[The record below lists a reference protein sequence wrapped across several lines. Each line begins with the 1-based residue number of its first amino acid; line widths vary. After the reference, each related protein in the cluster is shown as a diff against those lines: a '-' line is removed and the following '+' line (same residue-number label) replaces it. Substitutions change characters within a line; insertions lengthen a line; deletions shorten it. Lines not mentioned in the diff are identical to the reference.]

1 MSKETCPMP
10 FAVEEEI
17 IRHDAVVLGGGL
29 AGMRAALEAS
39 RCGADVA
46 VISKV
51 YPTRSHSVAAQGGIN
66 AALGEDDSWLNH
78 AFDTVKGS
86 DYLADQDAAAI
97 LCRDAPGDIL
107 ELEHMGVIFNRRDD
121 GRLAQRPFG
130 GAGTPRTCFVADIT
144 GHVILHVVWEQTV
157 RSGIDFYDE
166 WFAVSL
172 IVEEGRCRGLVALDM
187 RSGRLHTF
195 EAKAVILATGGLG
208 RVYEPSTNGLICTG
222 DGMALAY
229 RAGAALMDMEFTQF
243 HPTTLYPSG
252 VLITEGARGEGGHLL
267 NALGERF
274 MAEYAPERLE
284 LASRDVVSRAEQV
297 EIDSGRGVN
306 GCVMLDMRHLGRD
319 LILTRLNQ
327 IYELA
332 WDLAGVDML
341 THTVP
346 IRPGMHYQMGGVKTD
361 IDGRC
366 TLPGL
371 YAAGECACV
380 SVHGANRLGGN
391 SLLETVVFGRRAG
404 RTAAQDAEEEK
415 FVNLTP
421 AIAHDHAGL
430 IDALLSHSDLGIRAA
445 ALRRELGATM
455 QERAGI
461 FRDSAGLTAGIATLH
476 DLQKRY
482 ESVSV
487 QDQGS
492 VFNTD
497 LISALE
503 LGNMLDT
510 AEVMMT
516 SSLARQE
523 SRGAHSRRDFP
534 ERDDENWLNH
544 TLATHTPDGPRL
556 EYGPVTITEWQPQ
569 ARSY

>member
-1 MSKETCPMP
+1 MP

-17 IRHDAVVLGGGL
+17 IRHDTVVLGGGL
-29 AGMRAALEAS
+29 AGMRAALEAA

-46 VISKV
+46 VVSKV

-66 AALGEDDSWLNH
+66 AALAEDDSWTSH

-86 DYLADQDAAAI
+86 DYLADQDAASI
-97 LCRDAPGDIL
+97 LCQEAPSDIL
-107 ELEHMGVIFNRRDD
+107 ELEHMGVIFNRRED

-130 GAGTPRTCFVADIT
+130 GAGFPRTCFVADIT
-144 GHVILHVVWEQTV
+144 GHVILHVIWEQSIRDSVAT
-157 RSGIDFYDE
+157 YDE

-172 IVEEGRCRGLVALDM
+172 IVEDGRCRGLVAMDM
-187 RSGRLHTF
+187 HSGRLHTF

-243 HPTTLYPSG
+243 HPTTLFPSG
-252 VLITEGARGEGGHLL
+252 VLIPEGARGEGGHLV

-274 MAEYAPERLE
+274 MSGYAPERLE

-306 GCVMLDMRHLGRD
+306 GCVMLDLRHLGRD
-319 LILTRLNQ
+319 LILTKLNQ
-327 IYELA
+327 IHELA
-332 WDLAGVDML
+332 SDLAGVDL
-341 THTVP
+341 VTETVP

-361 IDGRC
+361 IDGRS
-366 TLPGL
+366 TIPGL

-404 RTAAQDAEEEK
+404 RTAAQEAGEER

-421 AIAHDHAGL
+421 AVARDEADR
-430 IDALLSHSDLGIRAA
+430 IDALLSRGDRGIRAA

-461 FRDSAGLTAGIATLH
+461 FRDAAGLSAGV
-476 DLQKRY
+476 DLLRDLKDRY
-482 ESVSV
+482 EDVSV
-487 QDQGS
+487 QDRGS

-497 LISALE
+497 LVSALE
-503 LGNMLDT
+503 LGNMLDL

-516 SSLARQE
+516 SSLERRE
-523 SRGAHSRRDFP
+523 SRGAHARRDYP
-534 ERDDENWLNH
+534 ERDDEGWLKH
-544 TLATHTPDGPRL
+544 TIALHTPDGPRL

-569 ARSY
+569 VRSY